1 MRLRRSVLALAL
13 GGLGVSRVTAQAGPA
28 LKSTADE
35 RELYGFVL
43 TMDKVQRLSGA
54 AKGLHELE
62 KRHPGMS
69 NGGPSKSIDDMVGSI
84 KKYPD
89 AVAVLSKNGL
99 SPRDYAVGFLTLIQS
114 TMMVGLKKA
123 GTFKTYPPDML
134 KLVSQANLAFVEQHY
149 AEIQKLMPDWS
160 SEGDWQ

>member
-1 MRLRRSVLALAL
+1 MRFQTLALAL
-13 GGLGVSRVTAQAGPA
+13 GLSGLAAQPAASQGP
-28 LKSTADE
+28 KHSADE
-35 RELYGFVL
+35 RELYSFVL
-43 TMDKVQRLSGA
+43 TMDKVQHLSGA

-62 KRHPGMS
+62 KKHPGMS
-69 NGGPSKSIDDMVGSI
+69 NGGENKSIDEMVGAI
-84 KKYPD
+84 RKCPD
-89 AVAVLSKNGL
+89 AVAVLAKNGL

-149 AEIQKLMPDWS
+149 AEIQKLMPDFS
-160 SEGDWQ
+160 AEGDEH